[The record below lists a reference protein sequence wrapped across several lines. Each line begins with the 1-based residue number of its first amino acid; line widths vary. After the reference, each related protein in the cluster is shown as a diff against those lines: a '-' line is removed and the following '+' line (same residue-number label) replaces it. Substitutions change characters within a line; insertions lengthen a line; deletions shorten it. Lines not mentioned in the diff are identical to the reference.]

1 MQKAFSLVLADLNDG
16 STAAGLTA
24 DLHELLAAVQHSGR
38 SGSLT
43 VKLKIAPATKG
54 STMGVDKVTI
64 VAEKKLELP
73 KPDAPTDFF
82 WLTDDAELSRK
93 HPRQNELELRH
104 VEGSG
109 VVSSNDLKKAS

>member
-1 MQKAFSLVLADLNDG
+1 MQKPFPLLIADLNDG

-24 DLHELLAAVQHSGR
+24 NIHELLAAVQNSGR

-43 VKLKIAPATKG
+43 LKLKISPATKG
-54 STMGVDKVTI
+54 SSGGVDKVTI

-73 KPDAPTDFF
+73 KPDAPVDFF
-82 WLTDDAELSRK
+82 WLTDEAELSRK

-109 VVSSNDLKKAS
+109 AVSSNDLKKAS